1 MVFQS
6 RQPASSGAVDLSS
19 VVLRD
24 GTQALT
30 GNLSFGGN
38 KITNLGAPSAPTDA
52 ANKDYVD
59 TAVAGA
65 GGLPAGTNGTVL
77 TFAGGVAV
85 WSGPGGVGTYLKGN
99 SAGSPFFAQIHVSE
113 VTNAVDTSDSRLTN
127 ARTPSTSGVNGAV
140 MIYSG
145 GAWGNSGAGTS
156 GQVLTSNGSAA
167 PTWQDASGGGIP
179 DMVHDTGDIITG
191 IGPGGWQVLGAGS
204 DGTVLCM
211 QGGEPAWLS
220 QVGPLSLIAT
230 DNIVNGVTVAGS
242 VTHSLSSGIP
252 LNGIGVRF
260 VGYVPNSS
268 SVPKAASSID
278 SVLTEVNAGNET
290 GVMDLRV
297 WGSAQLLRIVR
308 LSASG
313 MRLDWAARSIT
324 VLDNG
329 GSTELDIFRV
339 DGSNYWVYGS
349 SNGTYSGGSVLQAPA
364 SGDILLKR
372 GSTNH
377 FAVQSSGITFVGAS
391 STQTTL
397 QGTRIVL
404 SGAITAHD
412 TTANAVSLAA
422 TIAHTLS
429 SGTPAAGIG
438 VRVAYA
444 TYNSG
449 STSVNA
455 AATDALLTQVSSG
468 SESGALD
475 VYVMNAGSLTRTY
488 RVTPSSL
495 RLDWTK
501 ALTIINS
508 IGSTELDIF
517 RAVGGTNWTYGSSD
531 GANVSSTVLLAPS
544 GGSLYLRKGST
555 DHLTVNSSGNLWLGT
570 LSFVTTISGS
580 RILLSGPVTVND
592 TNTNAA
598 SVAATFAHTLSS
610 GTAAAGIAVRTSYA
624 AQNASGTQVDAAA
637 IDGVLTTATAGS
649 EVGTLDLYVRS
660 GGALVRFARFTPGGN
675 VLGVTG
681 TVTQYQGGARVPERT
696 VSTNTTLDASDEVI
710 FVDTTAGAVTLTLPA
725 GASGR
730 PFIIQRVAGTNNVI
744 VQRTGG
750 DTIRAGGSSGLTSWT
765 ISDGARHGL
774 VYRSGGTEW
783 AAEA

>member
-30 GNLSFGGN
+30 GNLSIGGN
-38 KITNLGAPSAPTDA
+38 KLTNLGAPSAATDA

-65 GGLPAGTNGTVL
+65 GGLPTGTNGTVL
-77 TFAGGVAV
+77 AFTGGTAV

-99 SAGSPFFAQIHVSE
+99 SSGAPFFAQIHVSE

-167 PTWQDASGGGIP
+167 PTWQNPSGGGIP
-179 DMVHDTGDIITG
+179 DMPHDTGDIITG

-230 DNIVNGVTVAGS
+230 DNVVNGVTVAGS

-260 VGYVPNSS
+260 VGYVPNSL

-278 SVLTEVNAGNET
+278 SVLTEVNSGNET

-297 WGSAQLLRIVR
+297 WGSGQLLRIVR

-324 VLDNG
+324 LLNYS

-349 SNGTYSGGSVLQAPA
+349 SNNANSGGP
-364 SGDILLKR
+364 ILLAPSAGEIILRR
-372 GSTNH
+372 GATDHLN
-377 FAVQSSGITFVGAS
+377 VQSTGSMLVGN
-391 STQTTL
+391 TTYQTTL
-397 QGTRIVL
+397 RGLRLVL
-404 SGAITAHD
+404 SGAITVHD
-412 TTANAVSLAA
+412 TTNNAVSLAA

-468 SESGALD
+468 SEIGALD

-488 RVTPSSL
+488 RVTPNTL

-544 GGSLYLRKGST
+544 GGSLYLRKNST
-555 DHLTVNSSGNLWLGT
+555 DHLIVDSTGNLWLGT

-580 RILLSGPVTVND
+580 RILLSGPITVND

-598 SVAATFAHTLSS
+598 SVAATFAHRLTS

-624 AQNASGTQVDAAA
+624 AQNASGSQVDAAA

-649 EVGTLDLYVRS
+649 EVGALDLYARS
-660 GGALVRFARFTPGGN
+660 GGALVRFARFASGGST
-675 VLGVTG
+675 LGVT
-681 TVTQYQGGARVPERT
+681 TSITQYQGGARVPERS
-696 VSTNTTLDASDEVI
+696 VSTSTTLDAQDEVV
-710 FVDTTAGAVTLTLPA
+710 FVNTTGGAVTLTLPT

-730 PFIIQRVAGTNNVI
+730 VLAIQRIAGTANVI
-744 VQRTGG
+744 VQRAGA

-765 ISDGARHGL
+765 VSDSARHGL
-774 VYRSGGTEW
+774 IYRSDGTEW
-783 AAEA
+783 VAEA